1 MERAVVRFRGEC
13 SPGALN
19 PREAAATP
27 LAVSTE
33 PPGDQGDARSSRPW
47 LSAHDDSKATSS
59 TADSPARKV
68 RMVGAVS
75 DPGLDGDGLGLTG
88 PGAPGQTKAKSD
100 DQHPVRARLM
110 EKARAAEKP
119 PEESSPVPSSTQ
131 AYVSRTPPVVDVGAA
146 RETSAIPFLDEP
158 SPPPPIEKREAP
170 SVPQDA
176 PPISVSAPT
185 PHPGAVASELD
196 RIARRTAPLPQGPGL
211 SPNMIAVIGGLLGL
225 TVITT
230 LGLFLA
236 RTEVKPTVAAPV
248 ETPNA
253 APKEAA
259 PVPEVKREK
268 REKIPGPWR
277 IADDAS
283 KPGHRV
289 LSGKIGKLAFLTAI
303 QEAGLPKSEAY
314 RAYGALKTELD
325 LDHCKSGDSFQALVR
340 GPERQLLAFEYTVTK
355 EDVYQVKESKD
366 GKLEASKLD
375 LKVTRNQIRRSFVHD
390 GKSFEESARRAGFDP
405 GLSAIA
411 EVALRGHSSMEDL
424 RRGDR
429 LRIIAQEVTVLGEFS
444 RYAGLEAMEIVR
456 AGEEPR
462 RIYFYPHA
470 SEGGYFDINGKAP
483 YEGGW
488 RKPIPTAPR
497 TSPFNP
503 KRMHPTLKR
512 VMPHNG
518 TDFGCATGTPIG
530 ATSPGTISFRG
541 QGGGYGNL
549 IRIKHAGGYES
560 GYAHLSR
567 FENGLSVGDQV
578 ERMQTI
584 GYCGSTGRST
594 GPHLHFEIKKDG
606 VFIDAETLSLDGLRV
621 LPKAHREEFA
631 SVRAKYDPI
640 LDEIPLPEPLP
651 LDAAPAVAP
660 ATPTAEPSEA
670 EEVEEESLGQ
680 ETNGMVQDEAPATA
694 ARPVPPSSPGK
705 APPSDPAAPQAP
717 SAIFLSDSDLL
728 RMQSATDDGE
738 VSD

>member
-1 MERAVVRFRGEC
+1 
-13 SPGALN
+13 
-19 PREAAATP
+19 
-27 LAVSTE
+27 
-33 PPGDQGDARSSRPW
+33 
-47 LSAHDDSKATSS
+47 
-59 TADSPARKV
+59 
-68 RMVGAVS
+68 MVGSVS
-75 DPGLDGDGLGLTG
+75 DAGLEGDDLGLTG
-88 PGAPGQTKAKSD
+88 PGAPGQGLTKSD
-100 DQHPVRARLM
+100 DQHPVRARLLS
-110 EKARAAEKP
+110 KARAADRSADKSVDKSAEDDRSLP
-119 PEESSPVPSSTQ
+119 TPTQ
-131 AYVSRTPPVVDVGAA
+131 ADVSRTPPVVDAVPA
-146 RETSAIPFLDEP
+146 RTASEIPFLDEP
-158 SPPPPIEKREAP
+158 APASPLDDGETPSHPQSLPP
-170 SVPQDA
+170 S
-176 PPISVSAPT
+176 SVSAPT
-185 PHPGAVASELD
+185 PHPGAVASELE
-196 RIARRTAPLPQGPGL
+196 RIARRAAPAPQGPGL

-230 LGLFLA
+230 LGLFLG
-236 RTEVKPTVAAPV
+236 RTEVKPTVSAPL
-248 ETPNA
+248 T
-253 APKEAA
+253 APKEASPEEA
-259 PVPEVKREK
+259 PSKEQVTRQK

-303 QEAGLPKSEAY
+303 QEAGLPRSEAY

-325 LDHCKSGDSFQALVR
+325 LDRCKSQDSFLALVQ
-340 GPERQLLAFEYTVTK
+340 GPEKKLIAFEYIATK
-355 EDVYQVKESKD
+355 EDIYQVKENKD
-366 GKLEASKLD
+366 GKLTAGKLD

-405 GLSAIA
+405 GISAVA
-411 EVALRGHSSMEDL
+411 EVALRGHSSMEDF

-429 LRIIAQEVTVLGEFS
+429 LRVIAQEVTVLGEFS
-444 RYAGLEAMEIVR
+444 RYSGLEAMEIVR
-456 AGEEPR
+456 AGEDPR
-462 RIYFYPHA
+462 RIYYYPHPV
-470 SEGGYFDINGKAP
+470 EGGYFDTNGKAP

-488 RKPIPTAPR
+488 RKPVPNAPR

-518 TDFGCATGTPIG
+518 TDFGCPTGTPIG
-530 ATSPGTISFRG
+530 ATSPGTIVFRG

-567 FENGLSVGDQV
+567 FESGLNVGDQV

-606 VFIDAETLSLDGLRV
+606 VFIDAESLSLDGLRV

-640 LDEIPLPEPLP
+640 LDEVPLPEPLP
-651 LDAAPAVAP
+651 VEVMPAA
-660 ATPTAEPSEA
+660 ATPTAATPALPAEQAEGGEETGNEEPE
-670 EEVEEESLGQ
+670 
-680 ETNGMVQDEAPATA
+680 NGMIQDEAPIAAAPPAPTA
-694 ARPVPPSSPGK
+694 PPAK
-705 APPSDPAAPQAP
+705 APPGDKAKTQAP